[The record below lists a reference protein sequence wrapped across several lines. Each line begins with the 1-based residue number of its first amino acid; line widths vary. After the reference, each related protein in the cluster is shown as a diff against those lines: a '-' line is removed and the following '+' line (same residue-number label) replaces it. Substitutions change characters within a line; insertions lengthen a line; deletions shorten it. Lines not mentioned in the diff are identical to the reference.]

1 MPALLRYLLLL
12 VVGALGAASVSCT
25 TATEG
30 APESD
35 VGPRATTPAQPSTT
49 PAHSPTTA
57 TSPSTSGSAG
67 AGPPVGRGAGLPR
80 SEKETRPVTLA
91 FAGDIQFED
100 QLRPRLDDPA
110 AALAPIRPQLS
121 AADLTIANL
130 ETSITT
136 RGNAEPKAFTF
147 RAPARALD
155 AMAAAGID
163 VVSMA
168 NNHGVD
174 FGPRGLADTLAAVE
188 DAPLGVVG
196 IGHDA
201 DQAFAP
207 YVTTIRGTS
216 VAVIGATAFNDPT
229 ARNYPA
235 GEDRAGV
242 AVAVDPARLIQVVK
256 NARRMHDVV
265 VVYLH
270 WGTEGMQ
277 CPDSDQREVA
287 RELADAGADIVI
299 GSHAH
304 VLLGAGR
311 LDQTYV
317 GYGLGNFVWRIRRS
331 VAMSTTGVL
340 TLTMDGRRVVA
351 AGLAPAMVGADG
363 LPHFADGD
371 RAREMRRDFAH
382 LRACTDLEPVPEPPT

>member
-1 MPALLRYLLLL
+1 MPALLRGLLLL

-25 TATEG
+25 TVTER
-30 APESD
+30 APESAA
-35 VGPRATTPAQPSTT
+35 GPRATTPAQSSTALAQPSTT
-49 PAHSPTTA
+49 P
-57 TSPSTSGSAG
+57 TSPSTSASA
-67 AGPPVGRGAGLPR
+67 ARPPVGRGAGLPR
-80 SEKETRPVTLA
+80 TGKETRPVTLA

-110 AALAPIRPQLS
+110 AALSPIRSQLS

-136 RGNAEPKAFTF
+136 RGHAEPKAYTF
-147 RAPARALD
+147 RAPASALD
-155 AMAAAGID
+155 AVAAAGID

-174 FGPRGLADTLAAVE
+174 FGPQGLADTLAAVE

-201 DQAFAP
+201 DHAFAP
-207 YVTTIRGTS
+207 HVTTIRGTS

-235 GEDRAGV
+235 GQDRAGV
-242 AVAVDPARLIQVVK
+242 AVAVDPAQLTQVVK
-256 NARRMHDVV
+256 NARRRYDVV

-277 CPDSDQREVA
+277 CPDSDQRELA
-287 RELADAGADIVI
+287 RELADAGADVVI

-317 GYGLGNFVWRIRRS
+317 GYGLGNFVWRNRRS
-331 VAMSTTGVL
+331 VARTTTGVL
-340 TLTMDGRRVVA
+340 TLTMDGHTVA
-351 AGLAPAMVGADG
+351 AAELAPAMIGADG

-371 RAREMRRDFAH
+371 QAREMRRDFAS
-382 LRACTDLEPVPEPPT
+382 LRACTDLEPVPEPPA